1 MGPKDIPQ
9 PEHIIANKIK
19 IHEEE
24 ALAFEAA
31 RYEDGT
37 GYRVRFSSKPKATVP
52 PEQLALREAVQVA
65 VVVTHFNSR
74 LGQRVEWQH
83 PRDFVTEGV
92 EFKVQHDTP
101 SAHPLHA
108 RARPCAGANAPS

>member
-1 MGPKDIPQ
+1 MVSRPLDASHGVGRPGYARATLLGCMRAPASD
-9 PEHIIANKIK
+9 
-19 IHEEE
+19 E
-24 ALAFEAA
+24 AGSNQVAQRRA
-31 RYEDGT
+31 R
-37 GYRVRFSSKPKATVP
+37 RP
-52 PEQLALREAVQVA
+52 PVA
-65 VVVTHFNSR
+65 VVVTHFNPR

-92 EFKVQHDTP
+92 EFKVQHHTP

>member
-1 MGPKDIPQ
+1 MVFVVPGGTP
-9 PEHIIANKIK
+9 
-19 IHEEE
+19 
-24 ALAFEAA
+24 A
-31 RYEDGT
+31 R
-37 GYRVRFSSKPKATVP
+37 RSRA
-52 PEQLALREAVQVA
+52 ALRCMRAPASDEAGSNQVAQRSARRPPVA